1 MPEQTLIKLLK
12 ISIIIGLALLALG
25 IYLYKFSHYMESL
38 GVTGIIISA
47 VCIAFGLIFHC
58 RLKCASPFFW
68 LNAKPTYKQM
78 KKKINSLYKKKSH
91 SLYRKSLSKINNS
104 KINRSY
110 SLISAI
116 YPAYS
121 LNIV

>member
-47 VCIAFGLIFHC
+47 VCIAFGLIFSLPTKMC
-58 RLKCASPFFW
+58 LTFLLVKREADLQADEKENKLA
-68 LNAKPTYKQM
+68 LQEKKPLAVQ
-78 KKKINSLYKKKSH
+78 KI
-91 SLYRKSLSKINNS
+91 
-104 KINRSY
+104 
-110 SLISAI
+110 
-116 YPAYS
+116 PE
-121 LNIV
+121 